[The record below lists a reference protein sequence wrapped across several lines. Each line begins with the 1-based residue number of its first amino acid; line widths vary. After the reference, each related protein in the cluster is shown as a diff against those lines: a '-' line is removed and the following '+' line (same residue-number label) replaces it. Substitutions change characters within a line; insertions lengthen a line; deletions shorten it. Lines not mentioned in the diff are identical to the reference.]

1 MALLEVVIIATL
13 GSALT
18 NGAPSTELLRY
29 QQSEVKVSSKALKL
43 IENTIKNEIY
53 TNLVKTHLGLTPDC
67 AAVSCKQIAELK
79 PHYDSGYY
87 WIKGVLGAVGVYCDC
102 LLYTSPSPR
111 DATLSRMPS
120 SA

>member
-1 MALLEVVIIATL
+1 MGVKIIIVVVL
-13 GSALT
+13 CSAFT

-29 QQSEVKVSSKALKL
+29 QQTEVKVSSKALEL
-43 IENTIKNEIY
+43 LENIIKNEIY
-53 TNLVKTHLGLTPDC
+53 TNLVKTYLGLTPDY
-67 AAVSCKQIAELK
+67 AAVSCKQIAEFK
-79 PHYDSGYY
+79 P
-87 WIKGVLGAVGVYCDC
+87 C